1 MLSYSR
7 NSGLFVGVALDGT
20 VIAIDRGAN
29 ESAYGISGVL
39 ASQIMEGSVT
49 NVPPAAQEF
58 TAAQTRAT
66 NAPAATTAPAEPAV
80 SPAPAVAP
88 EPDPEPA
95 QTYPLEDPNPGAPP
109 PAD

>member
-1 MLSYSR
+1 
-7 NSGLFVGVALDGT
+7 

-39 ASQIMEGSVT
+39 ASQILEGRVT

-58 TAAQTRAT
+58 TAALTRAT
-66 NAPAATTAPAEPAV
+66 KAPTSQAAPAEPAV
-80 SPAPAVAP
+80 SPAPAVTP
-88 EPDPEPA
+88 EPGPA